1 MILKRVWGQSLVFVL
16 CTLASLTS
24 PIRGAFGEPKQLYTS
39 SVAYCSPPIAILVT
53 DLSLHFYPE
62 NSTLEFDLSAA
73 SIQDNL
79 NVSIALSVNAY
90 GLGLFNVNID
100 LCSLAGGILCPLPK
114 YQFSGGGIFPVPRQ
128 FSDQIPNIAFTI
140 PDLEAVATLQL
151 TDTSSGSNNDVV
163 GCVQA
168 TLSNGHTAKQ
178 SGVLWATV
186 GLAFLA
192 LFSSLLH
199 TVIAQSVGAAQW
211 RIVDVMWAIQ
221 HPAITSLL
229 SLNYPTVFLSYGTN
243 FAWSLGLVNIP
254 SLQSSIT
261 QTRLNT
267 GGHDQAVFGKNLTAQ
282 DGRKFNPFNGG
293 ESQPSGSSSGLG
305 KSLSIGS
312 LGFFATSDDNANG
325 LSPQSQSLST
335 SMLQASSSHAQ
346 IYDPANLSLLKRQQY
361 APNTGPGGS
370 LISGGQGVSL
380 PLVMGDNTTVNGGI
394 GTFAERNYVAPSNAF
409 LTVLVSMVILLAICV
424 GALILTY
431 LIAFS
436 VRLLT
441 DRKNKRK
448 GFTRNLSH
456 WSHRVTRPSEFL
468 DTVILPTLGRYLL
481 IIFPVFF
488 IFAFWQWVDGD
499 SWVGHLVAALMT
511 VIILAFTA
519 AMFVPMIIRAKRSS
533 SASLYH
539 KSIAPAHGTKT
550 AKRWG
555 HLSHPYR
562 QKFYWFGLALL
573 LFAFIRACF
582 ISFAQQHGPRQAI
595 GLLVTDVLVFL
606 ILCIF
611 RVGRDKKSDFVLILL
626 CFSRI
631 AAWAVCVV
639 FIPSA
644 NIRTIP
650 RAIVAFVLLVVTA
663 LPIIYLF
670 FLTVYD
676 LFMPFL
682 RRNRID
688 VDHKSGDDQ
697 EMFEKGR
704 ENDLENRA
712 TGLQHSNDSE
722 DTPDQHSQSAPTTR
736 STIDEQQERLNS

>member
-1 MILKRVWGQSLVFVL
+1 MMLKRVYNQFLICLLCSLA
-16 CTLASLTS
+16 TLTS
-24 PIRGAFGEPKQLYTS
+24 FTTASVGQTKQLYTS

-53 DLSLHFYPE
+53 DLSLRFYPE

-114 YQFSGGGIFPVPRQ
+114 YQFSGGGIFPVPKQ
-128 FSDQIPNIAFTI
+128 FSDQIPTIAYTI

-151 TDTSSGSNNDVV
+151 NDTSNNNVV

-186 GLAFLA
+186 GLALLA

-199 TVIAQSVGAAQW
+199 TVIAQSIGAAQW

-221 HPAITSLL
+221 NPAITSFL

-243 FAWSLGLVNIP
+243 FAWSLGLVDIP

-261 QTRLNT
+261 QTRSNT
-267 GGHDQAVFGKNLTAQ
+267 GGHDQAVFGKNLTAEI
-282 DGRKFNPFNGG
+282 GRKYNPFNGG
-293 ESQPSGSSSGLG
+293 ESQSSGSSSGLG

-312 LGFFATSDDNANG
+312 LGFFKASDDMANK
-325 LSPQSQSLST
+325 LSNFAQSVSPSI
-335 SMLQASSSHAQ
+335 LQPSSSHAQ
-346 IYDPANLSLLKRQQY
+346 IYDPAKLSLLKRQQY

-370 LISGGQGVSL
+370 LITGGQGVAL
-380 PLVMGDNTTVNGGI
+380 PLVSGDETSVNGGI

-409 LTVLVSMVILLAICV
+409 LTVLVSMAILLAICV

-441 DRKNKRK
+441 DRRNKGK
-448 GFTRNLSH
+448 GLTRNLSH
-456 WSHRVTRPSEFL
+456 WSHRVTKPSEFFN
-468 DTVILPTLGRYLL
+468 TVILPTLGRYLL
-481 IIFPVFF
+481 IVFPVFF
-488 IFAFWQWVDGD
+488 IFAFWQWIDGD

-519 AMFVPMIIRAKRSS
+519 IMFVPMIIRARRST
-533 SASLYH
+533 SAVLYH
-539 KSIAPAHGTKT
+539 DKAPAHGTKT

-562 QKFYWFGLALL
+562 QKFYWFSLALL

-582 ISFAQQHGPRQAI
+582 ISFAQQHGTRQAI
-595 GLLVTDVLVFL
+595 GLLVTDVLLFL

-682 RRNRID
+682 RRNRMD
-688 VDHKSGDDQ
+688 VDHYNSTDGEISRKSKRTNG
-697 EMFEKGR
+697 KI
-704 ENDLENRA
+704 ND
-712 TGLQHSNDSE
+712 
-722 DTPDQHSQSAPTTR
+722 
-736 STIDEQQERLNS
+736 

>member
-1 MILKRVWGQSLVFVL
+1 MMLKRVWSQFFICVL

-24 PIRGAFGEPKQLYTS
+24 FTRAIGQPNQLYTS

-114 YQFSGGGIFPVPRQ
+114 YQFSGGGIFPVPTQ
-128 FSDQIPNIAFTI
+128 FSTQIPNIAYTI

-151 TDTSSGSNNDVV
+151 KDTSSNNVV

-186 GLAFLA
+186 GLALLA

-243 FAWSLGLVNIP
+243 FAWSLGLINIP

-261 QTRLNT
+261 QTRSNT
-267 GGHDQAVFGKNLTAQ
+267 GGHDQAVFGKNLTAEN
-282 DGRKFNPFNGG
+282 GRKFNPFSGG
-293 ESQPSGSSSGLG
+293 ESQSSSSSSGLG

-312 LGFFATSDDNANG
+312 LGFFKTNDEMYA
-325 LSPQSQSLST
+325 QSSST
-335 SMLQASSSHAQ
+335 LQPLSSHAQ
-346 IYDPANLSLLKRQQY
+346 IYDSTNLSLFKRQQY

-370 LISGGQGVSL
+370 LITGGEGIAL
-380 PLVMGDNTTVNGGI
+380 PLVMGDNRTVNGGI

-409 LTVLVSMVILLAICV
+409 LTVLVSMTILLAICI

-441 DRKNKRK
+441 DKRNKGK
-448 GFTRNLSH
+448 GLSRNLSH
-456 WSHRVTRPSEFL
+456 WSHRVTKPSEFFN
-468 DTVILPTLGRYLL
+468 TVILPTLGRYLL
-481 IIFPVFF
+481 IVFPVFF
-488 IFAFWQWVDGD
+488 IFAFWQWFDGD

-519 AMFVPMIIRAKRSS
+519 LIFIPMIVRARQST
-533 SASLYH
+533 SAILYH
-539 KSIAPAHGTKT
+539 EKTPPAHGTKI

-562 QKFYWFGLALL
+562 KRFYWFSLALL

-582 ISFAQQHGPRQAI
+582 ISFAQQHGTRQAI
-595 GLLVTDVLVFL
+595 GLLVTDVLLFL

-676 LFMPFL
+676 LFMPLL

-688 VDHKSGDDQ
+688 VDHKIDHENDNY
-697 EMFEKGR
+697 EKQR
-704 ENDLENRA
+704 QNDLEDRA
-712 TGLQHSNDSE
+712 IGLQHSQDSDE
-722 DTPDQHSQSAPTTR
+722 TPDQQSQNATTAR
-736 STIDEQQERLNS
+736 STIDEPHQRLRS

>member
-1 MILKRVWGQSLVFVL
+1 MVLLSKMMLKRIFSQILICSI
-16 CTLASLTS
+16 TLFSFTKASIGK
-24 PIRGAFGEPKQLYTS
+24 PDQLYTS

-53 DLSLHFYPE
+53 DLSLHFYPQ

-114 YQFSGGGIFPVPRQ
+114 YQFSGGGIFPVPEQ
-128 FSDQIPNIAFTI
+128 FSNQIPEIAYKI

-151 TDTSSGSNNDVV
+151 SDTSSGSNNNVV

-186 GLAFLA
+186 GLALLA
-192 LFSSLLH
+192 FFSSLLH

-243 FAWSLGLVNIP
+243 FAWSLGLINIP

-261 QTRLNT
+261 QTRSNT
-267 GGHDQAVFGKNLTAQ
+267 GGHDQAVFGKNLTAES
-282 DGRKFNPFNGG
+282 GRKFNPFNGEG
-293 ESQPSGSSSGLG
+293 ESQSSGSSSGLG

-312 LGFFATSDDNANG
+312 LGFFKAKNEISNN
-325 LSPQSQSLST
+325 LSNFVQSKSS
-335 SMLQASSSHAQ
+335 SILQPFSSHAQ
-346 IYDPANLSLLKRQQY
+346 IYDPENGSLLKRQQY

-370 LISGGQGVSL
+370 LITGGQGVSL
-380 PLVMGDNTTVNGGI
+380 PLVTGDNRTVNGGI

-409 LTVLVSMVILLAICV
+409 LTVLVSMMILLAICV
-424 GALILTY
+424 AALILTY
-431 LIAFS
+431 LIAFI

-441 DRKNKRK
+441 DKRNKGK
-448 GFTRNLSH
+448 GLTRNLSH
-456 WSHRVTRPSEFL
+456 WSHRVTKPSEFFN
-468 DTVILPTLGRYLL
+468 TVILPTLGRYLL
-481 IIFPVFF
+481 IIFPIFF

-511 VIILAFTA
+511 VIILAFTSII
-519 AMFVPMIIRAKRSS
+519 FIPMIVHARKSNPS
-533 SASLYH
+533 TLYH
-539 KSIAPAHGTKT
+539 NQAPAHGTKT

-562 QKFYWFGLALL
+562 QRFYWFSLALL

-582 ISFAQQHGPRQAI
+582 ISFAQQHGTRQSI

-644 NIRTIP
+644 NVRTIP

-676 LFMPFL
+676 LFMPLL

-688 VDHKSGDDQ
+688 VSHKD
-697 EMFEKGR
+697 EMYEKNR
-704 ENDLENRA
+704 QNDLENRRI
-712 TGLQHSNDSE
+712 GLEHSHDSE
-722 DTPDQHSQSAPTTR
+722 DIPDEQSQNAPTAR
-736 STIDEQQERLNS
+736 STIDERQERFTS